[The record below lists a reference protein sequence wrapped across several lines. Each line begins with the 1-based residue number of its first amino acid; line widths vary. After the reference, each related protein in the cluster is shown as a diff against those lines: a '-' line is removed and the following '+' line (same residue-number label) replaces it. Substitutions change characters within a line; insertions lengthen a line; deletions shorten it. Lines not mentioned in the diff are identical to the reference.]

1 MAAGRSGFAVSI
13 ATPGFP
19 VKSVDVDELHAAFL
33 NESRTRGR
41 CLVPRIGNSGRD
53 MRESVSGLNPGIPTR
68 QGLMSDKATASPLT
82 LDVVRAGDAF
92 VVHCNGKLVAGVN
105 DILYVKV
112 CKLIPATK
120 RIVLDL
126 TNLTR
131 VDSTGLGTLV
141 RLKVSARSAGCS
153 VELINLGKQ
162 VRLLL
167 GTTGLMKVFATIG
180 ESGIKLC

>member
-1 MAAGRSGFAVSI
+1 
-13 ATPGFP
+13 
-19 VKSVDVDELHAAFL
+19 
-33 NESRTRGR
+33 
-41 CLVPRIGNSGRD
+41 
-53 MRESVSGLNPGIPTR
+53 MRESVSGLNPGISTR
-68 QGLMSDKATASPLT
+68 QCLMSDKATASPLT

-112 CKLIPATK
+112 SKLIPATK

-167 GTTGLMKVFATIG
+167 GTTGLMKVFVTIG

>member
-1 MAAGRSGFAVSI
+1 
-13 ATPGFP
+13 
-19 VKSVDVDELHAAFL
+19 
-33 NESRTRGR
+33 
-41 CLVPRIGNSGRD
+41 
-53 MRESVSGLNPGIPTR
+53 
-68 QGLMSDKATASPLT
+68 MSDKAIACPLT
-82 LDVVRAGDAF
+82 LDVVRAGNAF

-112 CKLIPATK
+112 SKLIPATK

-167 GTTGLMKVFATIG
+167 GTTGLMKVFVTIG